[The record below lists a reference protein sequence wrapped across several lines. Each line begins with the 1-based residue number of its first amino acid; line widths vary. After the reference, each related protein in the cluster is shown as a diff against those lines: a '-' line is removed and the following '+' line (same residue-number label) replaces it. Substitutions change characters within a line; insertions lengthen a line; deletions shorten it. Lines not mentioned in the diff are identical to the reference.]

1 MNPARAAS
9 FFRDK
14 QFRQRQ
20 CNADALLLHVCSRV
34 YILKPFPGRIAR
46 SCDSLQKGSKI
57 IFPKGLYFLLHSLI
71 FLKEMERTHHG
82 TVSRKCTHFRQVC
95 DHLFLGNLRAD
106 LFSKVLCYFF
116 HLVWNG
122 RIICAQ
128 IRVAFSRIY
137 NHQAV
142 ILRAEIKINLL
153 HNRRFRIF
161 KIDRNQ
167 TADRARHLIE
177 QTRRLVPELVFCIF
191 SDVGVGDNIHLSLV
205 KHRI

>member
-1 MNPARAAS
+1 
-9 FFRDK
+9 
-14 QFRQRQ
+14 
-20 CNADALLLHVCSRV
+20 
-34 YILKPFPGRIAR
+34 
-46 SCDSLQKGSKI
+46 
-57 IFPKGLYFLLHSLI
+57 
-71 FLKEMERTHHG
+71 MERTHHG
-82 TVSRKCTHFRQVC
+82 TISRKCTHFRQVC

-106 LFSKVLCYFF
+106 LFAKVLRYFF

-167 TADRARHLIE
+167 TADRACHLIE

-205 KHRI
+205 KHRISHRADQHLIGSRRADARRADNIAGNVCVKSADLVSSLLKAL